1 MLPRVEAGV
10 QRIVV
15 LPHHV
20 AGAGAHLASDGLH
33 MQASLV
39 PYDAISAIAPRG
51 EQALV
56 FVMMR
61 LDHN

>member
-1 MLPRVEAGV
+1 M
-10 QRIVV
+10 

-20 AGAGAHLASDGLH
+20 ASTGAHLAANGLH

-39 PYDAISAIAPRG
+39 SYDAISAVAPRG

-56 FVMMR
+56 FVVVR

>member
-1 MLPRVEAGV
+1 M
-10 QRIVV
+10 

-39 PYDAISAIAPRG
+39 SYDAISAVAPRG

-56 FVMMR
+56 FVVVR